1 MLSRSECTD
10 KSGVADGN
18 CAAGFGLT
26 NLYSSNIRL
35 IGFNKSLF
43 LFPADEKCR
52 FSTGVVTILNPESG
66 LAFVVLL
73 QPPPAQLLWQPTSP
87 MFRLVKSIFLS
98 EKEMH
103 NFIIANPQNTNYP
116 SGYLPTAA
124 STCTFTVNKINAD
137 ICQLRS
143 TFSYLSCFLLAFHL

>member
-52 FSTGVVTILNPESG
+52 FSIGVVTILNPESG

-73 QPPPAQLLWQPTSP
+73 QPPPAQLLSQPTSP
-87 MFRLVKSIFLS
+87 MFRLVKSIFIS
-98 EKEMH
+98 EKVYHCNSSEH
-103 NFIIANPQNTNYP
+103 QLPIWISTNRCQHLHLHRQQDQCRH
-116 SGYLPTAA
+116 LPVEVD
-124 STCTFTVNKINAD
+124 F
-137 ICQLRS
+137 
-143 TFSYLSCFLLAFHL
+143 FLS